1 MKYLLIICCTLKV
14 MLVSAQETNQSL
26 INTVWQNASENYI
39 YTVYHQDKIYEITDY
54 SKSSYPEGGITVAIK
69 VYGFYDTCEL
79 PSLVSLKKSGTYY
92 FEVDSSD
99 FADEET
105 TKVNMQNSC
114 GQLNIFTEGKD
125 TMMNIY
131 YSSRQQ
137 YATYKKVDTLP
148 KNVQEYLRKKGIELG
163 K

>member
-1 MKYLLIICCTLKV
+1 MRLT
-14 MLVSAQETNQSL
+14 AQTTNQSL
-26 INTVWQNASENYI
+26 VNTVWQNATENYI
-39 YTVYHQDKIYEITDY
+39 YSVYYQDKIYEITDY
-54 SKSSYPEGGITVAIK
+54 TKSSYPEGGIAITIRT
-69 VYGFYDTCEL
+69 YGFYNTCEL
-79 PSLVSLKKSGTYY
+79 PSLDSLKKSGTYY

-105 TKVNMQNSC
+105 TKLNMQNSC
-114 GQLNIFTEGKD
+114 AQLNIFTEGKD

-137 YATYKKVDTLP
+137 YATYKKVYTLP
-148 KNVQEYLRKKGIELG
+148 KNVQEYLQRKGIKLG